1 MRLRRA
7 TLADQAAIIDLVRA
21 ARINPTGLAW
31 KRFWVIEDAG
41 TIVATGQLK
50 PHGDGSLE
58 LASLAVV
65 PSYQDRRLGSAL
77 IYALLASCP
86 QPPFLICRRELGAYY
101 RCYGFVALPPVQ
113 APPHL
118 RPFARMIAWVA
129 ALCGHPSPMLVMQWQ
144 PTRPSR

>member
-7 TLADQAAIIDLVRA
+7 TYTDRSAVIDLVRA

-31 KRFWVIEDAG
+31 ERFWVIEDAG

-77 IYALLASCP
+77 IYALLAYSS
-86 QPPFLICRRELGAYY
+86 QPPFLICRRELGGYY
-101 RCYGFVALPPVQ
+101 RRYGFVELPLAQ
-113 APPHL
+113 APRHL
-118 RPFARMIAWVA
+118 RPFARLIAWVA
-129 ALCGHPSPMLVMQWQ
+129 ALRGHPSPMLVLQWQ